1 MRNLIVCCDGTG
13 NVWRQSGASNVVKLA
28 RQLDLAADNGQVD
41 QVLYYDPG
49 VGTAEGKIAES
60 RTLRTRLAKLA
71 GLAWGNG
78 AWTNVAEAYIWLMR
92 HYRPGDRLFLFGFS
106 RGAFTIRA
114 VAGMLNWFRLLKP
127 EHESLLP
134 TLINVYRM
142 NNDPTRSAIAH
153 DMRIRFARALD
164 AGELEQVRSC
174 RDADQTPDASIE
186 DDIGFPIH
194 LIGVFDTVES
204 VGLGELLFGSINSDN
219 RVKPGVRFVRHALA
233 IDETRWP
240 YEPRQYAGANGRGE
254 RLLQVWFAGVH
265 SDVGGGY
272 GDSSD
277 NRKADPETGLSDIT
291 LWWMLEES
299 QSLGLRLKP
308 DWQATLN
315 PDPCGLA
322 HNETL
327 ATPPWAVVGNVRRP
341 YHCLYDKT
349 PALRLLCH
357 ESVQVRLAQSGNTY
371 RPPETSTVVEVMPF
385 SDSLRARCDA
395 LAQLP
400 DRAPA
405 ATKPT
410 DGVWHL
416 SLIVIFGALALGL
429 LCWPGAESLAVLQI
443 TEWLALPQA
452 LLDWQGPYRVGALLW
467 LDSVAVVCYFSVLIL
482 LSTWLGHWA
491 RNERRPS
498 MFACYSFGALALSD
512 LLENLGTALCVAI
525 ADEPSLIGLPAMP
538 IAKGLALLVGVLAY
552 IKFVA
557 AVASMVALGWL
568 GWHALRARLRS
579 VPSSWWVKGV
589 GG

>member
-13 NVWRQSGASNVVKLA
+13 NVWRQSGESNVVKLA
-28 RQLDLAADNGQVD
+28 RQLDLATGEGLAD

-60 RTLRTRLAKLA
+60 RTIRTRLAKLA

-92 HYRPGDRLFLFGFS
+92 HYQPGDRLFLFGFS

-142 NNDPTRSAIAH
+142 NNDPARSAIAQ
-153 DMRIRFARALD
+153 DMRIRFARELD

-174 RDADQTPDASIE
+174 RDADQSPGASIE

-204 VGLGELLFGSINSDN
+204 VGLGELLFGSIHSDN
-219 RVKPGVRFVRHALA
+219 RVKPGVRHARHALA

-240 YEPRQYAGANGRGE
+240 YEPRQYAGANGRDE

-272 GDSSD
+272 GDNTDKS
-277 NRKADPETGLSDIT
+277 KADPETGLSDIT

-315 PDPCGLA
+315 PDPCGML
-322 HNETL
+322 HNESL

-349 PALRLLCH
+349 SAPRLLCH
-357 ESVQVRLAQSGNTY
+357 ESVQVRLAHPGSTY
-371 RPPETSTVVEVMPF
+371 RPPDTSKRVDVMPF

-395 LAQLP
+395 LAQQP
-400 DRAPA
+400 GRKPP
-405 ATKPT
+405 ATKDT
-410 DGVWHL
+410 DAVWHV
-416 SLIVIFGALALGL
+416 SLIVILGAIALGL
-429 LCWPGAESLAVLQI
+429 LCLPGAESLARLQV
-443 TEWLALPQA
+443 TKWFALPQA
-452 LLDWQGPYRVGALLW
+452 LLDWKGAFRVGELLW
-467 LDSVAVVCYFSVLIL
+467 FDSAAVVCYSFVLIL

-491 RNERRPS
+491 RSERRSS
-498 MFACYSFGALALSD
+498 MFACYSFGALALAD

-538 IAKGLALLVGVLAY
+538 IAKVLAVLVGVLAY
-552 IKFVA
+552 IKFLA
-557 AVASMVALGWL
+557 AAASVGALVWL
-568 GWHALRARLRS
+568 GWHTLRARLRS
-579 VPSSWWVKGV
+579 VPSSWQLRSS